1 MNKILC
7 FSVLF
12 LIILLFVNK
21 KDNMTDVSL
30 KQRINDVIDS
40 VYIIA
45 VPNRKSYMKRVLN
58 YYDIKGEFIDTIMKD
73 TLDKKNLVNQ
83 KLLHYDHEN
92 QEKIFKRKE
101 IGFSGL
107 NTGRIACHLSH
118 MKALKIFLKSDHEN
132 CLIFED
138 DIKMNNKKKVISKFV
153 ETIRSLPKGWEY
165 ANLGRCW
172 DKCSKDKYVNNYL
185 VRSIRPL
192 CRHAYVVSR
201 SGARKILNYCL
212 PMKGY
217 PGDHHYAEMVHKKL
231 LNAFSSK
238 EQIFFQNRETLGTNL
253 GNNNIIKTCS
263 PFTI

>member
-1 MNKILC
+1 MNKIIC
-7 FSVLF
+7 FAVLF

-21 KDNMTDVSL
+21 KDTMADVSL
-30 KQRINDVIDS
+30 NETINDVIDS
-40 VYIIA
+40 VYVIA
-45 VPNRKSYMKRVLN
+45 IPKRKSYMERVLN

-73 TLDKKNLVNQ
+73 TLDKKELVNQ
-83 KLLHYDHEN
+83 DLLHYDHEN
-92 QEKIFKRKE
+92 QEKNFKKKE
-101 IGFSGL
+101 VHFTGL

-118 MKALKIFLKSDHEN
+118 MKALKTFLKSDHQT

-138 DIKMNNKKKVISKFV
+138 DIKMSNKKKVITKFI
-153 ETIRSLPKGWEY
+153 ETIKSLPKGWEY

-172 DKCSKDKYVNNYL
+172 DRCSKDQKINKYL
-185 VRSIRPL
+185 VRSVRPL
-192 CRHAYVVSR
+192 CRHAYVLNR
-201 SGARKILNYCL
+201 SGANKILNYCL

-238 EQIFFQNRETLGTNL
+238 EQVFFQNRETLGTTI

-263 PFTI
+263 G